1 MQQGLMFHNSFEE
14 VGIQVIKEISLLNVE
29 LMDHPFGYF
38 GYSMGITMMRITENS
53 EVGSDFFRNFGVE

>member
-1 MQQGLMFHNSFEE
+1 M
-14 VGIQVIKEISLLNVE
+14 SLLNVE